1 MSWKSLAAAALVA
14 GLCAATSARADNLIK
29 MAVLPAKG
37 DAPAQTLGLKGDAD
51 TLAVGWRGGYYRRGY
66 YRGGYGYYRYPYRYW
81 PRYSFSIGFG
91 YVPPAYY
98 YAPPVYYYSP
108 PPVYIYSTPAYPSP
122 ISLGVETYSSP
133 GGAATYSVTRPGAG
147 APEQVQPPLPRD
159 GSAPGTFPYDGGPDN
174 PVPMPQADRP
184 GAPRIRMVPLDE
196 LRVSLPAQPAQT
208 KDAGKGKYVYP
219 AYGEEPRRTGTA
231 GDRNVAKTEK
241 K

>member
-1 MSWKSLAAAALVA
+1 MLMSWKSLAAAALVA
-14 GLCAATSARADNLIK
+14 GLCAAPAARADNLIK
-29 MAVLPAKG
+29 LALPAKG
-37 DAPAQTLGLKGDAD
+37 DATAQTLALKGDAD
-51 TLAVGWRGGYYRRGY
+51 TLAVGWHGHYSHR
-66 YRGGYGYYRYPYRYW
+66 GYYRYPYRYW

-98 YAPPVYYYSP
+98 YAPPVYCYSP
-108 PPVYIYSTPAYPSP
+108 PPVYIYSTPAYASP
-122 ISLGVETYSSP
+122 ISLGVETYSAP

-147 APEQVQPPLPRD
+147 GPEQVQPPLPRD

-174 PVPMPQADRP
+174 PVPMPQADP
-184 GAPRIRMVPLDE
+184 TKVPRLFHMVPLDE

-208 KDAGKGKYVYP
+208 KDAGRGKYVYP
-219 AYGEEPRRTGTA
+219 AYGEEPRRADPA